1 MSQENPIIASP
12 TVIIVDDDEAVT
24 KSLRFLMDSKSIRC
38 QVFNSG
44 VEFLEAVKKRPPW
57 LQSTGCIFLDV
68 RMPNLSGVEV
78 FGQLRKLQPN
88 LALPVLFMTAHGDV
102 PVVTKVLKDG
112 AYDFLEKPV
121 SSERLLARLDDC
133 FEHSR
138 QRLQVALSR
147 KDFAE
152 RLRTLTEREMAVMAR
167 LYDGLSNKEI
177 AELLGNSVRT
187 IELRRATIY
196 SKMGVKSSIELA
208 RLLQSSDWQP
218 PPYTGKDMKD
228 TPDDAPAGASAAP
241 KGKPGRPPKAS
252 SAAGNASAAAEA
264 D

>member
-1 MSQENPIIASP
+1 MHPDHPLVASP

-24 KSLRFLMDSKSIRC
+24 RSLRFLLDSKSTRC
-38 QVFNSG
+38 VVFNSG
-44 VEFLEAVKKRPPW
+44 VDFLEAVKKQPTW
-57 LQSTGCIFLDV
+57 LQATGCIFLDV

-78 FGQLRKLQPN
+78 FSQLRALQPQ
-88 LALPVLFMTAHGDV
+88 LVLPVLFMTAHGDV

-121 SSERLLARLDDC
+121 SSERLLARLGDC
-133 FEHSR
+133 FEASR
-138 QRLQVALSR
+138 ERLQLALSR
-147 KDFAE
+147 QDFGE
-152 RLRTLTEREMAVMAR
+152 RLRTLTNREMAVMAR
-167 LYDGLSNKEI
+167 LYEGLSNKEI

-218 PPYTGKDMKD
+218 PPFSAKDVRD
-228 TPDDAPAGASAAP
+228 TAEDPPAGAPVAT
-241 KGKPGRPPKAS
+241 KGKPGRPRKSAVTAS
-252 SAAGNASAAAEA
+252 QALGSAEA